1 MTSSHSLI
9 FALVR
14 HFSIAHFHL
23 SVHNLKRAISSSEC
37 MYSFFR
43 NNRFALNEILKPNIS
58 EDCILMSWTIF
69 KSIFLL
75 TIPSQP
81 QNTVFIAK
89 EGRDNKTFNS
99 LKLNPKLVQL
109 VMINEYSM
117 LIGRKS

>member
-1 MTSSHSLI
+1 
-9 FALVR
+9 
-14 HFSIAHFHL
+14 
-23 SVHNLKRAISSSEC
+23 

-75 TIPSQP
+75 TIPSLL
-81 QNTVFIAK
+81 AK

-109 VMINEYSM
+109 VMINELYANRQKILKVM
-117 LIGRKS
+117 NQ